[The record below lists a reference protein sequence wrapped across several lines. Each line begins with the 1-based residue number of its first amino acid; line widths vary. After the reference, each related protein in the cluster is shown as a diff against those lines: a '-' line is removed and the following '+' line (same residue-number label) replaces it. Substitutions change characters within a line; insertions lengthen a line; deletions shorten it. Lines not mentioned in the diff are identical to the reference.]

1 MRIVILYFISFSLN
15 ALKKQSASTQYFND
29 LLRLISKRNWSCFFK
44 ASVSSSFLTKFHL
57 ADSRQNPVCRVYV
70 SAEYCFYSFNKRS
83 LFLLNIL
90 FCSSKLSHLVTSYSS
105 QARVSIV
112 SCFYFFFYLLFVIL
126 KLRYRW
132 TFGLD
137 YPQKKHIQAFMTCV
151 LKLNA

>member
-90 FCSSKLSHLVTSYSS
+90 FCSSKLSHLVTSSLHSPFSITYSLTRWFANS
-105 QARVSIV
+105 LWHYWI
-112 SCFYFFFYLLFVIL
+112 FYFEVLNWVTSSLGHYIPHSLLPI
-126 KLRYRW
+126 
-132 TFGLD
+132 
-137 YPQKKHIQAFMTCV
+137 P
-151 LKLNA
+151 

>member
-90 FCSSKLSHLVTSYSS
+90 FCSSKLSHLVTSSLGYFVQFASS
-105 QARVSIV
+105 GEYRIL
-112 SCFYFFFYLLFVIL
+112 FLFFSFTSSLLF
-126 KLRYRW
+126 
-132 TFGLD
+132 
-137 YPQKKHIQAFMTCV
+137 
-151 LKLNA
+151 